1 RRFRTADSQHITY
14 DSLLTPPSQTRRL
27 CRPSDT
33 CSPISLM
40 DSAGC
45 RLVAKQDFR
54 RSESGKA
61 RYPTGGTAR
70 GKIRRPIIAQIKPSI
85 ARRIREHIFEY
96 AIVIAVHP
104 ERRVDR
110 LGPLV
115 GRVDIQEEARP
126 PGRQGLA
133 PRHVVQPP
141 QDTTAPRVWC
151 DIDRLDP
158 P

>member
-14 DSLLTPPSQTRRL
+14 DSLLTPPSQMRRS

-33 CSPISLM
+33 CSPISSM

-70 GKIRRPIIAQIKPSI
+70 GKIRRPIIAQNTPSI
-85 ARRIREHIFEY
+85 PERNREHVFENP
-96 AIVIAVHP
+96 IVIAVHP
-104 ERRVDR
+104 ERGVDR
-110 LGPLV
+110 LGALV
-115 GRVDIQEEARP
+115 GSIDVEPEAARAGAHRFP
-126 PGRQGLA
+126 
-133 PRHVVQPP
+133 PRHVVQRP
-141 QDTTAPRVWC
+141 QDAPAPRSPVNV
-151 DIDRLDP
+151 DRLD
-158 P
+158 